1 MAAAVGGIKQAVTPR
16 ELCSALGVCDS
27 SLQLQ
32 GPVDCPIC
40 KMIVVTLIVRLK
52 DPEAR
57 AQIERNIREACAQLA
72 GPDAQVGAQ
81 LPPAAPLGRGRDRQ

>member
-40 KMIVVTLIVRLK
+40 KMIVVTLIAIDSSSAVEVLVVSPR
-52 DPEAR
+52 
-57 AQIERNIREACAQLA
+57 
-72 GPDAQVGAQ
+72 
-81 LPPAAPLGRGRDRQ
+81 